1 MGRRGNDG
9 HRMTAAHEPSEG
21 DAITAKLLANHRR
34 FLAFLESRVGSRED
48 AEEILQNAF
57 VRSLDKADTI
67 RDSESAVAWF
77 YRVLRNAVVDHY
89 RRTAATRRNL
99 EAFTEHI
106 SAPEAAAEERAI
118 CECIRDI
125 IPALKSEYG
134 EMIARV
140 DLEGGDVA
148 AVADTLG
155 ISAGNARVR
164 LHRARTAL
172 RQAVEQT
179 CRTCATHGCL
189 DCTCGQ
195 KSKDPAAE

>member
-1 MGRRGNDG
+1 
-9 HRMTAAHEPSEG
+9 MTAAHEPSEG
-21 DAITAKLLANHRR
+21 DAIIASLLANHRR
-34 FLAFLESRVGSRED
+34 FLVFLESRVGSRED

-57 VRSLDKADTI
+57 VRSLDKAGTI

-89 RRTAATRRNL
+89 RRTGATRRHL
-99 EAFTEHI
+99 EAFAEHV
-106 SAPEAAAEERAI
+106 SAPEAAAAERVI
-118 CECIRDI
+118 CECIRDL
-125 IPALKSEYG
+125 IPALKPEYG

-140 DLEGGDVA
+140 DLEGGEVT
-148 AVADTLG
+148 AVADALG

-172 RQAVEQT
+172 RQAVEKA

-189 DCTCGQ
+189 DCTCGR
-195 KSKDPAAE
+195 KSQEPAVE

>member
-1 MGRRGNDG
+1 
-9 HRMTAAHEPSEG
+9 MTVAHESSDG
-21 DAITAKLLANHRR
+21 DTVTAKLLANHRR

-89 RRTAATRRNL
+89 RRTGATQRNL
-99 EAFTEHI
+99 QAFAENLPV
-106 SAPEAAAEERAI
+106 PEAAADERVI
-118 CECIRDI
+118 CECIRDL
-125 IPALKSEYG
+125 IPALKPEYG
-134 EMIARV
+134 EIIARV
-140 DLEGGDVA
+140 DLDGVEVA
-148 AVADTLG
+148 SVADALG
-155 ISAGNARVR
+155 ISPGNARVR

-172 RQAVEQT
+172 RQAVEKA

-189 DCTCGQ
+189 DCNCGQ
-195 KSKDPAAE
+195 RSQDPAVE